1 MFELK
6 KGDTIDLTKK
16 PLPFKFVY
24 VAGKV
29 TNLPNYREVFK
40 EAVTK
45 LENVGCICMNPAEL
59 PEGFPWEAY
68 MPICYAMI
76 DQCEAIYLLKNWKD
90 SKGAKMEYDYAVAHG
105 KIIIYEEMEDDTM
118 PELSDKKQNKVDE
131 TRKILDDKGII
142 YKEMQYGQFQV
153 DKANYWATTEKWH
166 DPVRKEKGV
175 GLNSFL
181 THLKKNNIIA

>member
-1 MFELK
+1 MK
-6 KGDTIDLTKK
+6 KI
-16 PLPFKFVY
+16 Y
-24 VAGKV
+24 IAGRV
-29 TNLPNYREVFK
+29 TGYPEYREHFK
-40 EAVTK
+40 REEDK
-45 LENVGCICMNPAEL
+45 LIAEGHVCMNPSVL
-59 PEGFPWEAY
+59 GEGFPWEIY

-76 DQCEAIYLLKNWKD
+76 YACDTIYLLSNWQD
-90 SKGAKMEYDYAVAHG
+90 SRGAKLEYDYAVEHG
-105 KIIIYEEMEDDTM
+105 LEIMFEDGESMDKFKLM
-118 PELSDKKQNKVDE
+118 SKAELSEKKQNKVDE
-131 TRKILDDKGII
+131 TRKFLDDKGII